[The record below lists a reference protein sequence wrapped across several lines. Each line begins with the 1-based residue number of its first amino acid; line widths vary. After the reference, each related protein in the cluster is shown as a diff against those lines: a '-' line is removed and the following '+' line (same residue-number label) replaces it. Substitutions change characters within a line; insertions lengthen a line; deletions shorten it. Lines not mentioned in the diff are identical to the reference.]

1 MLPAPPLRTLG
12 LTLLALLAAC
22 GGERPP
28 APIFELTA
36 TGDTIL
42 APYGD
47 VTDAVWL
54 GARRFV
60 VIAPQD
66 TAVAAADF
74 GRHTLRPWGGPRSRE
89 LDQPFHLFRS
99 GDSVYVA
106 DWARRRLTAW
116 SLTGEYG
123 SALPAPDALRG
134 ALPRGRDTAGHWYFE
149 LRSAPGPDGS
159 GNRDSAVIARFD
171 AALVRGDTVARL
183 APFDLVEVV
192 SNGRRRLERRLLS
205 GQDRWGVLS
214 DGTLWVARIG
224 ENRIDWRGADG
235 NWRTGD
241 QLPDP
246 VLPIRQND
254 RDLFLNQFDAD
265 LRPTVEAIP
274 FAAIKAPFEQ
284 AIIATDARAWLM
296 KSRSVGDTIRNY
308 QLVDQQGQLF
318 AEARHAGL
326 GRLLA
331 LSDSLALVGE
341 HFEGGTR
348 LLLFRLPARPASGGT

>member
-1 MLPAPPLRTLG
+1 MLLAPSLRALS

-28 APIFELTA
+28 APTFELIA

-47 VTDAVWL
+47 VTDAAWL
-54 GARRFV
+54 GARRFA

-74 GRHTLRPWGGPRSRE
+74 DRHTLRPWGGARARE

-116 SLTGEYG
+116 SLTGGYG
-123 SALPAPDALRG
+123 AALPAPDALRG
-134 ALPRGRDTAGHWYFE
+134 ALPRGRDAAGHWYFE

-214 DGTLWVARIG
+214 DGTLWVARIA

-284 AIIATDARAWLM
+284 AIIATDASAWLM
-296 KSRSVGDTIRNY
+296 KSRSVGDTIRDY
-308 QLVDQQGQLF
+308 QLVDQRGHLVAQ
-318 AEARHAGL
+318 ARHPGL

-331 LSDSLALVGE
+331 LSDSLALIGE

-348 LLLFRLPARPASGGT
+348 LLLFRLPARPAPGGT

>member
-1 MLPAPPLRTLG
+1 M
-12 LTLLALLAAC
+12 
-22 GGERPP
+22 
-28 APIFELTA
+28 
-36 TGDTIL
+36 
-42 APYGD
+42 
-47 VTDAVWL
+47 
-54 GARRFV
+54 
-60 VIAPQD
+60 
-66 TAVAAADF
+66 
-74 GRHTLRPWGGPRSRE
+74 
-89 LDQPFHLFRS
+89 
-99 GDSVYVA
+99 
-106 DWARRRLTAW
+106 
-116 SLTGEYG
+116 
-123 SALPAPDALRG
+123 
-134 ALPRGRDTAGHWYFE
+134 
-149 LRSAPGPDGS
+149 
-159 GNRDSAVIARFD
+159 IARFD

-308 QLVDQQGQLF
+308 QLVDQQGQLV